1 MWAVYALCSAVF
13 AALTSILAKIG
24 IEGVNSN
31 LATAIRTVVV
41 VAMAWFVVFVTGV
54 QGGIGEIS
62 RKSWL
67 FLALSGI
74 ATGASWLFYFKALQM
89 GTEYGAQAV
98 GLKNVG
104 KLETGC
110 KADITLF
117 DMNSAAWFPRH
128 NLVSLLVYS
137 ANAGSVDTVLCDG
150 KVIMEKKELKTLDAE
165 RILFEAERCAMR
177 LTK

>member
-1 MWAVYALCSAVF
+1 M
-13 AALTSILAKIG
+13 
-24 IEGVNSN
+24 E
-31 LATAIRTVVV
+31 
-41 VAMAWFVVFVTGV
+41 
-54 QGGIGEIS
+54 
-62 RKSWL
+62 
-67 FLALSGI
+67 
-74 ATGASWLFYFKALQM
+74 
-89 GTEYGAQAV
+89 
-98 GLKNVG
+98 
-104 KLETGC
+104 LEAGF